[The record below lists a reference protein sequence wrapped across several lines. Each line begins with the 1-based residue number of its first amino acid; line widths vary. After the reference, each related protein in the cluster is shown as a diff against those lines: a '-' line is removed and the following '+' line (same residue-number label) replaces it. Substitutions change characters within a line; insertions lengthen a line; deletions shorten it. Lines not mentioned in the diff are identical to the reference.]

1 MSGHL
6 SQEEIDKLMQE
17 SKENGGSID
26 EESLAKS
33 SEDTAEDQSLDDKSP
48 VDENA
53 ESEITIERPVL
64 TDFEK
69 DGLGEIGNI
78 SMGTASTTLNL
89 LLNQEVNITT
99 PEVEV
104 VNWEE
109 AVNPN
114 DKDFIIIEVNYT
126 EGFQGSSI
134 LIIQKSDAQIIADLM
149 MGGDGKDV
157 EDELNDFHISAISEA
172 MNQMVG
178 SSATSMSQIF
188 DITVDI
194 APPNVII
201 EKPKDYNYKELF
213 QNTETPYFVKTSF
226 RMVVGDLIDSKIMQ
240 LLALPFALD
249 MFNTLLNENEK
260 DITDAEKAKG
270 EEEKDVEEVVEVESP
285 KETISPQ
292 KVEEEKPKEESSER
306 ESVFSKEGKN
316 IDLLLNVPMDLTV
329 ELGRT
334 NKLIKDVLNFGP
346 GSVIEL
352 DNFSGEKVDIL
363 VNGKK
368 IALGEVVVVDES
380 YGVRVTDIIKARNR
394 L

>member
-6 SQEEIDKLMQE
+6 SQEEIDRLMQE
-17 SKENGGSID
+17 SKEEDN
-26 EESLAKS
+26 S
-33 SEDTAEDQSLDDKSP
+33 SEDQNLADNTEEILEEDTQDTVGDSY
-48 VDENA
+48 ENM
-53 ESEITIERPVL
+53 ERPVL

-78 SMGTASTTLNL
+78 SMGTASTTLNI

-114 DKDFIIIEVNYT
+114 NKDFIIIEVNYT

-134 LIIQKSDAQIIADLM
+134 LLVKKEDAKIIADLM
-149 MGGDGKDV
+149 MGGDGTDV
-157 EDELNDFHISAISEA
+157 DEDLNDFHISAISEA

-178 SSATSMSQIF
+178 TSATSMSQIF

-201 EKPKDYNYKELF
+201 EKPKNYNYKELF
-213 QNTETPYFVKTSF
+213 KNSETPYFVKTSF
-226 RMVVGDLIDSKIMQ
+226 RMVVGELIDSKIMQ
-240 LLALPFALD
+240 LLGLPFALD
-249 MFNTLLNENEK
+249 MFNTLINEE
-260 DITDAEKAKG
+260 D
-270 EEEKDVEEVVEVESP
+270 EESKTETVVETKDSEPV
-285 KETISPQ
+285 
-292 KVEEEKPKEESSER
+292 VEEEIKVEQKEELEEPRSSNVFGK
-306 ESVFSKEGKN
+306 ESKN
-316 IDLLLNVPMDLTV
+316 IDLLLNVPMDVTV

-334 NKLIKDVLNFGP
+334 NRKIKDVLNLGP

-352 DNFSGEKVDIL
+352 DNFAGEKVDIL

-394 L
+394 F

>member
-33 SEDTAEDQSLDDKSP
+33 SEDTAEDQSLNDKSP

-53 ESEITIERPVL
+53 KSEVTIERPVL

-213 QNTETPYFVKTSF
+213 QSTETPYFVKTSF

-260 DITDAEKAKG
+260 DITGAEKAKG

>member
-33 SEDTAEDQSLDDKSP
+33 SEDTAEDQSLNDKSP

-53 ESEITIERPVL
+53 KSEVTIERPVL

-240 LLALPFALD
+240 LLGLPFALD
-249 MFNTLLNENEK
+249 MFNTLLNENEE
-260 DITDAEKAKG
+260 DITNTEKV
-270 EEEKDVEEVVEVESP
+270 EELKEDVKEVVEVESP

-292 KVEEEKPKEESSER
+292 KVEEAKPKEESSER

>member
-6 SQEEIDKLMQE
+6 SQEEIDRLMQE
-17 SKENGGSID
+17 SKEEDN
-26 EESLAKS
+26 S
-33 SEDTAEDQSLDDKSP
+33 SEDQNLADNSEEILEEDTK
-48 VDENA
+48 DEVGDSYENM
-53 ESEITIERPVL
+53 ERPVL

-78 SMGTASTTLNL
+78 SMGTASTTLNI

-134 LIIQKSDAQIIADLM
+134 LLVKKEDAKIIADLM
-149 MGGDGKDV
+149 MGGDGTDV
-157 EDELNDFHISAISEA
+157 DEDLNDFHISAISEA

-178 SSATSMSQIF
+178 TSATSMSQIF

-201 EKPKDYNYKELF
+201 EKPKNYNYKELF
-213 QNTETPYFVKTSF
+213 ENSETPYFVKTSF
-226 RMVVGDLIDSKIMQ
+226 RMVVGELIDSKIMQ
-240 LLALPFALD
+240 LLGLPFALD
-249 MFNTLLNENEK
+249 MFNTLINEE
-260 DITDAEKAKG
+260 D
-270 EEEKDVEEVVEVESP
+270 EESKTETVVETKDSEPV
-285 KETISPQ
+285 
-292 KVEEEKPKEESSER
+292 VEEEIKVEQKEELEEPRSSNVFGK
-306 ESVFSKEGKN
+306 ESKN
-316 IDLLLNVPMDLTV
+316 IDLLLNVPMDVTV

-334 NKLIKDVLNFGP
+334 NRKIKDVLNLGP

-352 DNFSGEKVDIL
+352 DNFAGEKVDIL

-394 L
+394 F

>member
-26 EESLAKS
+26 EESMAKN
-33 SEDTAEDQSLDDKSP
+33 SEDSQEESLDDKSS
-48 VDENA
+48 VDEKV
-53 ESEITIERPVL
+53 ESEVSIERPIL

-104 VNWEE
+104 VDWEE

-134 LIIQKSDAQIIADLM
+134 LIVQKSDAQIIADLM

-157 EDELNDFHISAISEA
+157 DDELNDFHISAISEA

-201 EKPKDYNYKELF
+201 EKPK
-213 QNTETPYFVKTSF
+213 
-226 RMVVGDLIDSKIMQ
+226 
-240 LLALPFALD
+240 
-249 MFNTLLNENEK
+249 
-260 DITDAEKAKG
+260 
-270 EEEKDVEEVVEVESP
+270 
-285 KETISPQ
+285 
-292 KVEEEKPKEESSER
+292 
-306 ESVFSKEGKN
+306 
-316 IDLLLNVPMDLTV
+316 
-329 ELGRT
+329 
-334 NKLIKDVLNFGP
+334 
-346 GSVIEL
+346 
-352 DNFSGEKVDIL
+352 
-363 VNGKK
+363 
-368 IALGEVVVVDES
+368 
-380 YGVRVTDIIKARNR
+380 
-394 L
+394 

>member
-17 SKENGGSID
+17 SNDS
-26 EESLAKS
+26 S
-33 SEDTAEDQSLDDKSP
+33 SEEVEETVGEVDDVEEP
-48 VDENA
+48 YENM
-53 ESEITIERPVL
+53 ERPVL
-64 TDFEK
+64 TDFEI

-78 SMGTASTTLNL
+78 SMGTASTTLNI
-89 LLNQEVNITT
+89 LLNQEVSITT

-104 VNWEE
+104 VDWEE

-114 DKDFIIIEVNYT
+114 DQDFIIIEVNYT
-126 EGFQGSSI
+126 EGFSGSSVL
-134 LIIQKSDAQIIADLM
+134 LIKKDDAKIIADLM
-149 MGGDGKDV
+149 MGGDGTNVD
-157 EDELNDFHISAISEA
+157 DELNDFHLSAISEA

-178 SSATSMSQIF
+178 TSATSMSKIF

-194 APPNVII
+194 APPKVIV

-213 QNTETPYFVKTSF
+213 INSPTPYFVKTSF
-226 RMVVGDLIDSKIMQ
+226 RIVIGDLIDSRIMQ
-240 LLALPFALD
+240 LLGLPFALD
-249 MFNTLLNENEK
+249 MFNTLINDGEDSISSEE
-260 DITDAEKAKG
+260 TSSEKAID
-270 EEEKDVEEVVEVESP
+270 ESPVEETMPEA
-285 KETISPQ
+285 
-292 KVEEEKPKEESSER
+292 KVEEEKLEEPEKTEPPKPSI
-306 ESVFSKEGKN
+306 FSKEGKN
-316 IDLLLNVPMDLTV
+316 IDLLLNVPMDVTV

-334 NKLIKDVLNFGP
+334 NKMIKDVLNLGP

-380 YGVRVTDIIKARNR
+380 YGVRVTDIIKVRNR
-394 L
+394 F

>member
-6 SQEEIDKLMQE
+6 SQEEIDRLMQE
-17 SKENGGSID
+17 SKEEDN
-26 EESLAKS
+26 S
-33 SEDTAEDQSLDDKSP
+33 SEDQNLADNSEEILEEDTK
-48 VDENA
+48 DEVGDSYENM
-53 ESEITIERPVL
+53 ERPVL

-78 SMGTASTTLNL
+78 SMGTASTTLNI

-134 LIIQKSDAQIIADLM
+134 LLVKKEDAKIIADLM
-149 MGGDGKDV
+149 MGGDGTDV
-157 EDELNDFHISAISEA
+157 DEDLNDFHISAISEA

-178 SSATSMSQIF
+178 TSATSMSQIF

-201 EKPKDYNYKELF
+201 EKPKNYNYKELF
-213 QNTETPYFVKTSF
+213 ENSETPYFVKTSF
-226 RMVVGDLIDSKIMQ
+226 RMVVGELIDSKIMQ
-240 LLALPFALD
+240 LLGLPFALD
-249 MFNTLLNENEK
+249 MFNTLINEE
-260 DITDAEKAKG
+260 D
-270 EEEKDVEEVVEVESP
+270 EESKTETVVETKYSEPV
-285 KETISPQ
+285 
-292 KVEEEKPKEESSER
+292 VEEEIKVEQKEELEEPRSSNVFGK
-306 ESVFSKEGKN
+306 ESKN
-316 IDLLLNVPMDLTV
+316 IDLLLNVPMDVTV

-334 NKLIKDVLNFGP
+334 NRKIKDVLNLGP

-352 DNFSGEKVDIL
+352 DNFAGEKVDIL

-394 L
+394 F

>member
-17 SKENGGSID
+17 AKEED
-26 EESLAKS
+26 TS
-33 SEDTAEDQSLDDKSP
+33 SEDQNLADNTEEVLEEDTKDAVGDSY
-48 VDENA
+48 ENM
-53 ESEITIERPVL
+53 ERPVL

-78 SMGTASTTLNL
+78 SMGTASTTLNI

-134 LIIQKSDAQIIADLM
+134 LLVKKEDAKIIADLM
-149 MGGDGKDV
+149 MGGEGTDV
-157 EDELNDFHISAISEA
+157 DEDLNDFHISAISEA

-178 SSATSMSQIF
+178 TSATSMSQIF

-201 EKPKDYNYKELF
+201 EKPKNYNYKELF
-213 QNTETPYFVKTSF
+213 EGSETHYFVKTSF
-226 RMVVGDLIDSKIMQ
+226 RMVIGELIDSKIMQ
-240 LLALPFALD
+240 LLGLPFALD
-249 MFNTLLNENEK
+249 MFNTLINEEKEDNEESKTETVVETK
-260 DITDAEKAKG
+260 DNEPVL
-270 EEEKDVEEVVEVESP
+270 EEEIVVEPKEEVVEPRNSNVFN
-285 KETISPQ
+285 
-292 KVEEEKPKEESSER
+292 EES
-306 ESVFSKEGKN
+306 KN
-316 IDLLLNVPMDLTV
+316 IDLLLNVPMDVTV

-334 NKLIKDVLNFGP
+334 NRKIKDVLNLGP

-352 DNFSGEKVDIL
+352 DNFAGEKVDIL

-380 YGVRVTDIIKARNR
+380 YGVRITDIIKARNR
-394 L
+394 F

>member
-6 SQEEIDKLMQE
+6 SQEEIDRLMQE
-17 SKENGGSID
+17 SKEEYN
-26 EESLAKS
+26 S
-33 SEDTAEDQSLDDKSP
+33 SEDQNLVDNTEEILEEDIKDA
-48 VDENA
+48 VENSY
-53 ESEITIERPVL
+53 ENMEKPVL

-78 SMGTASTTLNL
+78 SMGTASTTLNI

-109 AVNPN
+109 AVTP
-114 DKDFIIIEVNYT
+114 DDEDFIIIEVNYT

-134 LIIQKSDAQIIADLM
+134 LLVKKEDAKIIADLM
-149 MGGDGKDV
+149 MGGDGTEVDA
-157 EDELNDFHISAISEA
+157 DLNDFHLSAISEA
-172 MNQMVG
+172 MNQMIG
-178 SSATSMSQIF
+178 TSATSMSQIF
-188 DITVDI
+188 DITIDI

-213 QNTETPYFVKTSF
+213 KNSETPYFVKTSF
-226 RMVVGDLIDSKIMQ
+226 RMVVGELIDSKIMQ
-240 LLALPFALD
+240 LLGLPFALD
-249 MFNTLLNENEK
+249 MFNTLINEDDEESKTETVVKTKDNEP
-260 DITDAEKAKG
+260 
-270 EEEKDVEEVVEVESP
+270 V
-285 KETISPQ
+285 
-292 KVEEEKPKEESSER
+292 VEEEIIVEQNEEAEEPKSSN
-306 ESVFSKEGKN
+306 VFSKESKN
-316 IDLLLNVPMDLTV
+316 IDLLLNVPMDVTV

-334 NKLIKDVLNFGP
+334 NRKIKDVLNLGP

-352 DNFSGEKVDIL
+352 DNFAGEKVDIL

-394 L
+394 F

>member
-17 SKENGGSID
+17 SNDNS
-26 EESLAKS
+26 S
-33 SEDTAEDQSLDDKSP
+33 SEETESMEEVEEVADNTVDTY
-48 VDENA
+48 ENMD
-53 ESEITIERPVL
+53 RPVL
-64 TDFEK
+64 TDFEE

-78 SMGTASTTLNL
+78 SMGTASTTLNI
-89 LLNQEVNITT
+89 LLNQEVSITT
-99 PEVEV
+99 PEVTV
-104 VNWEE
+104 VDWDE
-109 AVNPN
+109 AVNPS
-114 DKDFIIIEVNYT
+114 DEDFIIIEVNYT
-126 EGFQGSSI
+126 EGFEGSSI
-134 LIIQKSDAQIIADLM
+134 LLIKKSDAKIIADLM
-149 MGGDGKDV
+149 MGGDGTNVD
-157 EDELNDFHISAISEA
+157 DDLNDFHISAISEA

-178 SSATSMSQIF
+178 TSATSMSQIF

-260 DITDAEKAKG
+260 DITGAEKAKG

-368 IALGEVVVVDES
+368 IALGEVVVVDEC

>member
-6 SQEEIDKLMQE
+6 SQEEIDRLMQE
-17 SKENGGSID
+17 SKEEDN
-26 EESLAKS
+26 S
-33 SEDTAEDQSLDDKSP
+33 SEDQNLADNTEEILEEDTQDTVGDSY
-48 VDENA
+48 ENM
-53 ESEITIERPVL
+53 ERPVL

-78 SMGTASTTLNL
+78 SMGTASTTLNI

-134 LIIQKSDAQIIADLM
+134 LLVKKEDAKIIADLM
-149 MGGDGKDV
+149 MGGDGTDV
-157 EDELNDFHISAISEA
+157 DEDLNDFHISAISEA

-178 SSATSMSQIF
+178 TSATSMSQIF

-201 EKPKDYNYKELF
+201 EKPKNYNYKELF
-213 QNTETPYFVKTSF
+213 ENSETPYFVKTSF
-226 RMVVGDLIDSKIMQ
+226 RMVVGELIDSKIMQ
-240 LLALPFALD
+240 LLGLPFALD
-249 MFNTLLNENEK
+249 MFNTLINEE
-260 DITDAEKAKG
+260 D
-270 EEEKDVEEVVEVESP
+270 EESKTETVVETKDSEPV
-285 KETISPQ
+285 
-292 KVEEEKPKEESSER
+292 VEEEIKVEQKEELEEPRSSNVFGK
-306 ESVFSKEGKN
+306 ESKN
-316 IDLLLNVPMDLTV
+316 IDLLLNVPMDVTV

-334 NKLIKDVLNFGP
+334 NRKIKDVLNLGP

-352 DNFSGEKVDIL
+352 DNFAGEKVDIL

-394 L
+394 F

>member
-26 EESLAKS
+26 EESMAKN
-33 SEDTAEDQSLDDKSP
+33 SEDSQEEQSLDDKSS
-48 VDENA
+48 VDEKV
-53 ESEITIERPVL
+53 ESEVSIERPVL

-104 VNWEE
+104 VDWEE

-157 EDELNDFHISAISEA
+157 DDELNDFHISAISEA

-213 QNTETPYFVKTSF
+213 QSTQTPYFVKTSF
-226 RMVVGDLIDSKIMQ
+226 RMVIGDLIDSRIMQ

-249 MFNTLLNENEK
+249 MFNTLLNENEEDVK
-260 DITDAEKAKG
+260 NTEEAK
-270 EEEKDVEEVVEVESP
+270 EDVEELVEVESP
-285 KETISPQ
+285 RETVSAK
-292 KVEEEKPKEESSER
+292 KVEEEKTKEEAYEK
-306 ESVFSKEGKN
+306 ESIFSKEGKN

-368 IALGEVVVVDES
+368 IALGEVVVVDEC

>member
-17 SKENGGSID
+17 AND
-26 EESLAKS
+26 EDTS
-33 SEDTAEDQSLDDKSP
+33 SEEKNLIENEEALVEDESQAREVSY
-48 VDENA
+48 EN
-53 ESEITIERPVL
+53 IERPVL

-78 SMGTASTTLNL
+78 SMGTASTTLNI

-134 LIIQKSDAQIIADLM
+134 LLVEKDDAKIIADLM
-149 MGGDGKDV
+149 MGGDGTDV
-157 EDELNDFHISAISEA
+157 DEELNDFHISAISEA

-178 SSATSMSQIF
+178 TSATSMSQIF

-213 QNTETPYFVKTSF
+213 DSSKTPYFVKTSF
-226 RMVVGDLIDSKIMQ
+226 RMVVGELIDSRIMQ
-240 LLALPFALD
+240 LLGLPFALD
-249 MFNTLLNENEK
+249 MFNTLINENEEDDDEVVQSSEEVHENVEDVIEEPIIDEPEVIK
-260 DITDAEKAKG
+260 EKQ
-270 EEEKDVEEVVEVESP
+270 VEEPQSSSVLGKES
-285 KETISPQ
+285 
-292 KVEEEKPKEESSER
+292 
-306 ESVFSKEGKN
+306 KN
-316 IDLLLNVPMDLTV
+316 IDLLLNVPMDVTV

-334 NKLIKDVLNFGP
+334 DKKIKDVLSLGP

-352 DNFSGEKVDIL
+352 DNFAGEKVDIL

-380 YGVRVTDIIKARNR
+380 YGVRVTDIIKVRNR
-394 L
+394 F

>member
-1 MSGHL
+1 
-6 SQEEIDKLMQE
+6 
-17 SKENGGSID
+17 
-26 EESLAKS
+26 
-33 SEDTAEDQSLDDKSP
+33 
-48 VDENA
+48 
-53 ESEITIERPVL
+53 
-64 TDFEK
+64 
-69 DGLGEIGNI
+69 
-78 SMGTASTTLNL
+78 
-89 LLNQEVNITT
+89 
-99 PEVEV
+99 
-104 VNWEE
+104 
-109 AVNPN
+109 
-114 DKDFIIIEVNYT
+114 
-126 EGFQGSSI
+126 
-134 LIIQKSDAQIIADLM
+134 
-149 MGGDGKDV
+149 
-157 EDELNDFHISAISEA
+157 
-172 MNQMVG
+172 
-178 SSATSMSQIF
+178 
-188 DITVDI
+188 
-194 APPNVII
+194 
-201 EKPKDYNYKELF
+201 
-213 QNTETPYFVKTSF
+213 
-226 RMVVGDLIDSKIMQ
+226 MVVGDLIDSKIMQ

>member
-6 SQEEIDKLMQE
+6 SQEEIDRLMQE
-17 SKENGGSID
+17 SKEEDN
-26 EESLAKS
+26 S
-33 SEDTAEDQSLDDKSP
+33 SEDQNLADNTEEILD
-48 VDENA
+48 VDTNDEVGDSYENM
-53 ESEITIERPVL
+53 ERPVL

-78 SMGTASTTLNL
+78 SMGTASTTLNI

-114 DKDFIIIEVNYT
+114 NKDFIIIEVNYT

-134 LIIQKSDAQIIADLM
+134 LLVKKEDAKIIADLM
-149 MGGDGKDV
+149 MGGDGNDV
-157 EDELNDFHISAISEA
+157 DEDLNDFHISAISEA

-178 SSATSMSQIF
+178 TSATSMSQIF

-201 EKPKDYNYKELF
+201 EKPKDYNYKEIF
-213 QNTETPYFVKTSF
+213 KNSETPYFVKTSF
-226 RMVVGDLIDSKIMQ
+226 RMVVGELIDSKIMQ
-240 LLALPFALD
+240 LLGLPFALD
-249 MFNTLLNENEK
+249 MFNTLINENE
-260 DITDAEKAKG
+260 
-270 EEEKDVEEVVEVESP
+270 EEPESEAVVETENKKPHVEERIVES
-285 KETISPQ
+285 
-292 KVEEEKPKEESSER
+292 KEEIEEPKNSNILGK
-306 ESVFSKEGKN
+306 ESKN
-316 IDLLLNVPMDLTV
+316 IDLLLNVPMDVTV

-334 NKLIKDVLNFGP
+334 NRKIKDVLNLGP

-352 DNFSGEKVDIL
+352 DNFAGEKVDIL

-394 L
+394 F

>member
-17 SKENGGSID
+17 SIENESPTD
-26 EESLAKS
+26 EETTIDTN
-33 SEDTAEDQSLDDKSP
+33 EDVLEEGNSYKDM
-48 VDENA
+48 
-53 ESEITIERPVL
+53 ERPEL

-89 LLNQEVNITT
+89 LLNQEVHITT
-99 PEVEV
+99 PQVEV

-109 AVNPN
+109 AINPH
-114 DKDFIIIEVNYT
+114 DEDFIIIEVNYT
-126 EGFQGSSI
+126 AGFEGSSI

-157 EDELNDFHISAISEA
+157 DDELNDFHISAISEA

-178 SSATSMSQIF
+178 TSATSMSQIF
-188 DITVDI
+188 DIMVDI

-201 EKPKDYNYKELF
+201 QQPKDYNYKELF
-213 QNTETPYFVKTSF
+213 KNIEIPYFVKTSF
-226 RMVVGDLIDSKIMQ
+226 SMVIGDLIDSRIMQ
-240 LLALPFALD
+240 LLGLPFALD
-249 MFNTLLNENEK
+249 MFNILLNKTEEPKKAIEK
-260 DITDAEKAKG
+260 DEK
-270 EEEKDVEEVVEVESP
+270 VESV
-285 KETISPQ
+285 KEVPQ
-292 KVEEEKPKEESSER
+292 KKGVEIEKVEHEESDER
-306 ESVFSKEGKN
+306 SIFTKEGKN
-316 IDLLLNVPMDLTV
+316 IDLLLNVPMELTV

-334 NKLIKDVLNFGP
+334 NKLIKDVLNLGP

-352 DNFSGEKVDIL
+352 DHFSGEKVDIL

-380 YGVRVTDIIKARNR
+380 YGVRVTDIIKAKKRF
-394 L
+394 